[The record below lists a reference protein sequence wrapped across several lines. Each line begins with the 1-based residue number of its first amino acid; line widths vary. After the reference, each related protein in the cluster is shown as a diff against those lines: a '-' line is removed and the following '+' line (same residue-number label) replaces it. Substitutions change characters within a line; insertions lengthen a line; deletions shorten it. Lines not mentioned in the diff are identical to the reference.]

1 MAVLD
6 LTDEAVRAELAL
18 APADLVGDGYHRTQ
32 AIAEAAVRAGFDAI
46 RAPSAALPGGATL
59 VVFASGVPKLTAR
72 LPGSGSPRPDWPT
85 GSDPSDRTRRSLR
98 LSAPTSAPLPKPVP
112 GPSGNVV
119 AAGTCRNV
127 DLRAYA

>member
-1 MAVLD
+1 MAAKGLAVLD

-46 RAPSAALPGGATL
+46 RAPSAALPGRATL

-72 LPGSGSPRPDWPT
+72 ASRVRQPPPRLADRLGSIRPHAQVPEAV
-85 GSDPSDRTRRSLR
+85 RS
-98 LSAPTSAPLPKPVP
+98 
-112 GPSGNVV
+112 N
-119 AAGTCRNV
+119 
-127 DLRAYA
+127 LRATAEAGAGAVRQRRRRRDL